1 MTDTNT
7 KKGFTLAELMAVVAI
22 IAIIAA
28 IGLGSYRKSTERAIF
43 SDGLAGAHALA
54 AAYDAYYYEH
64 NSYPSSMLKLSVDLA
79 NQSATAS
86 SITTR
91 YFVYTW
97 DSSGKFIQAERLNG
111 GYYLKV
117 YAESY
122 AANNLASDTCVGKAG
137 TNGTQFCSSMGY

>member
-1 MTDTNT
+1 MIYTNT

-28 IGLGSYRKSTERAIF
+28 IGLGSYRKSTDRAIF

-54 AAYDAYYYEH
+54 AAYDEYYYEH
-64 NSYPSSMLKLSVDLA
+64 GSYPNSMLKIPVGLA
-79 NQSATAS
+79 NQTGTAS

-97 DSSGKFIQAERLNG
+97 DSTGKFIKASRLSG
-111 GYYLKV
+111 DYYLKV
-117 YAESY
+117 YAESA
-122 AANNLASDTCVGKAG
+122 AANNLKSDECVGVSG
-137 TNGTQFCSSMGY
+137 TNGADFCSSMGY